1 MKENNKSLLKKLS
14 WLLIKAFYPDQFTDL
29 DLEKDLEVFY
39 NFYLWEYL
47 TKQCKLTLQNKMITH
62 KNWLWE
68 IYYKLRISRTKIHFI
83 I

>member
-39 NFYLWEYL
+39 NFYL
-47 TKQCKLTLQNKMITH
+47 
-62 KNWLWE
+62 
-68 IYYKLRISRTKIHFI
+68 
-83 I
+83 